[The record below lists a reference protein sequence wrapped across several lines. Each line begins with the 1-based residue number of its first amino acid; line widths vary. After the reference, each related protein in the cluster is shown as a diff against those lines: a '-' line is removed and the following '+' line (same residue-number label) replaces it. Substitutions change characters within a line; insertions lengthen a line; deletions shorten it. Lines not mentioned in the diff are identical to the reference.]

1 MPKDQRVDQYR
12 WKFRKYFADAVRQL
26 DEKSACILF
35 SAEGRHV
42 PSEILAELQAYV
54 PHHEARK
61 CCVLT
66 KPNVGRSKSRKL

>member
-1 MPKDQRVDQYR
+1 MPRDQRIDQRR
-12 WKFRKYFADAVRQL
+12 WKFRKYFADTVGQI
-26 DEKSACILF
+26 DEETGCFF

-42 PSEILAELQAYV
+42 PSEILAGLQAYA

-66 KPNVGRSKSRKL
+66 KPNVCRSKARKL